1 MILWFCV
8 SLWNK
13 MEMKLKWF
21 GPIFSATLEF
31 KSCSCFAQLYQKV
44 LDKERVECANQTAT
58 KSTELQL
65 DDKSLPLPLEN
76 IIETFS
82 YMSNIVNIVHLFFIN
97 LCLSLFSNLSTVPKD
112 YQTYTIWLFM
122 IPAPFLC
129 TPNNVI
135 KTSAVLP
142 VVFGQLW
149 EQSFFH
155 EVA

>member
-8 SLWNK
+8 SLRNE
-13 MEMKLKWF
+13 MEMKLKWL

-44 LDKERVECANQTAT
+44 LDKERVECANQTGT

-76 IIETFS
+76 IIEAFS
-82 YMSNIVNIVHLFFIN
+82 YMSNIVNSDHLFFIN

-112 YQTYTIWLFM
+112 YQTCTIWLFM
-122 IPAPFLC
+122 IPGPFLC

-135 KTSAVLP
+135 KAGAVLP
-142 VVFGQLW
+142 VVFGQIW
-149 EQSFFH
+149 E
-155 EVA
+155 